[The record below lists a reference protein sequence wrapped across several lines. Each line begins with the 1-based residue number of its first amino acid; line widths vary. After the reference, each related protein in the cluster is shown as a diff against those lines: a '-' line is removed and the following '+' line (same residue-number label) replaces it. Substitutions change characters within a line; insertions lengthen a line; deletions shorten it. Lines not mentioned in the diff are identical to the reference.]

1 MLAHKHLVPPTDPS
15 GIDLVNAEWKMEY
28 DIVVT
33 LQEQGHKVELLGVD
47 DDLPKIHQ
55 TLARFQPNIVF
66 NLMESF
72 DGVTTFDQNL
82 VSYLELLRVPYT
94 GCNPRGMT
102 LARDKSLS
110 KKLLAYHKISVPESF
125 VVRPGQKVTVPK
137 NLTFPLIVK
146 SLFYEAS
153 VGISQASVVK
163 NINQLKK
170 RVQFIHAT
178 LETSAIV
185 EQFIDGRELYVGVIG
200 NEKLQV
206 LPV

>member
-47 DDLPKIHQ
+47 DDLQKIHQ

-102 LARDKSLS
+102 LARDK
-110 KKLLAYHKISVPESF
+110 
-125 VVRPGQKVTVPK
+125 
-137 NLTFPLIVK
+137 
-146 SLFYEAS
+146 
-153 VGISQASVVK
+153 
-163 NINQLKK
+163 
-170 RVQFIHAT
+170 
-178 LETSAIV
+178 
-185 EQFIDGRELYVGVIG
+185 
-200 NEKLQV
+200 
-206 LPV
+206 

>member
-110 KKLLAYHKISVPESF
+110 KKLLAYHKIPVPES
-125 VVRPGQKVTVPK
+125 
-137 NLTFPLIVK
+137 LI
-146 SLFYEAS
+146 
-153 VGISQASVVK
+153 
-163 NINQLKK
+163 
-170 RVQFIHAT
+170 
-178 LETSAIV
+178 
-185 EQFIDGRELYVGVIG
+185 
-200 NEKLQV
+200 
-206 LPV
+206 